1 MTKALQ
7 NKIDKLSALLIS
19 NKASKEQIKKL
30 QQEIALLIARQPDLP
45 HKGDD
50 AWCWSYG
57 YTYYGPWLFHGKVEE
72 VVWREKLKCFKVK
85 IRCSDSRIGW
95 TWKTPDHCWRTKKE
109 AERWELLRQVEL
121 AKHNLEL
128 AQQKL
133 DELNKQLEAT

>member
-57 YTYYGPWLFHGKVEE
+57 YTYYGPWLCRVTVVV
-72 VVWREKLKCFKVK
+72 VVWRASL
-85 IRCSDSRIGW
+85 
-95 TWKTPDHCWRTKKE
+95 
-109 AERWELLRQVEL
+109 
-121 AKHNLEL
+121 
-128 AQQKL
+128 
-133 DELNKQLEAT
+133 